1 MVVYVGNAISDQ
13 MFNDDEEVTLHRK
26 PATKEEIPKDAI
38 SIMGHKEIAR
48 VSGYPYNRIGIKLK
62 NGDVL
67 FLCQVT
73 DGRLLEG
80 CTSLPEGFGFR
91 WVKYEIE

>member
-13 MFNDDEEVTLHRK
+13 MFNDEEVTLHRRL
-26 PATKEEIPKDAI
+26 ATKEEIPETAI
-38 SIMGHKEIAR
+38 SIMGHDEIAK

-62 NGDVL
+62 KGDVL